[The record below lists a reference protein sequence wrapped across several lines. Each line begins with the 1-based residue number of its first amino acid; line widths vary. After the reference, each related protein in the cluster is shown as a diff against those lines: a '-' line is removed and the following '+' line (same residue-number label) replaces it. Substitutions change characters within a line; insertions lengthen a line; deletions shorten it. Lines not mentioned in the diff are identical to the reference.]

1 MRSRPSQGPPGSFK
15 NTIVFVMKIKIVYF
29 LVKKSKHS
37 KVIHW
42 PRASRNLGLFALL
55 PQGARAER
63 PRSAGQPGATVD
75 NPAQWDTGVL
85 KKQPT
90 LATQALGSSQAPRE
104 AQRTHAGDVS
114 PHHGPEAGRPTRSLT
129 SRGDSWPRNRSWGWQ
144 GETCPLQDVR
154 SRAPLS

>member
-1 MRSRPSQGPPGSFK
+1 MRSWPSQGPPGSFK

-63 PRSAGQPGATVD
+63 PRSAGQPGPRWTI
-75 NPAQWDTGVL
+75 PPSG
-85 KKQPT
+85 T
-90 LATQALGSSQAPRE
+90 LESLRSSPPWPPKPWAAPRPPGRLRGHTQGMCPPITVRRQGDPRV
-104 AQRTHAGDVS
+104 ASRRGATAGLET
-114 PHHGPEAGRPTRSLT
+114 GPGGGRGRHVHF
-129 SRGDSWPRNRSWGWQ
+129 RM
-144 GETCPLQDVR
+144 
-154 SRAPLS
+154 

>member
-15 NTIVFVMKIKIVYF
+15 NTIVFMMKIKIVYF

-55 PQGARAER
+55 PQGAQAER
-63 PRSAGQPGATVD
+63 PRSVGQPGATVD
-75 NPAQWDTGVL
+75 SPAQWDTGVL

-90 LATQALGSSQAPRE
+90 LATQAPGSSQAPRE

-114 PHHGPEAGRPTRSLT
+114 PLTVWRQGDPRAASRRGATAGLETGPGGGRGRHVHF
-129 SRGDSWPRNRSWGWQ
+129 R
-144 GETCPLQDVR
+144 V
-154 SRAPLS
+154 